1 MESVVFNL
9 YITTSRSYVHVQYL
23 PINNNDVG
31 NINTGLFEKIRIVY
45 LGMYC
50 TYILIITLFNRKH
63 KR

>member
-9 YITTSRSYVHVQYL
+9 YNDIAIVCTCTV

-31 NINTGLFEKIRIVY
+31 NINTRLFEKVRITY